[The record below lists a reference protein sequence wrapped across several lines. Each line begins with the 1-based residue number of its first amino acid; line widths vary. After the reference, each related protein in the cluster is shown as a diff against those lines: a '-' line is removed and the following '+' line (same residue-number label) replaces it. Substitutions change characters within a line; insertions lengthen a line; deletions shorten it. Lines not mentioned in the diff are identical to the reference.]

1 MGDIH
6 ANETWQDFLQY
17 AMYYGPR
24 VSAALIAGGLI
35 GAENQIFS
43 KPAGL
48 RTSLLVT
55 LAATIITITSIETSY
70 RFGGEPGRITAQI
83 LTGIGF
89 VGGGAILVRGG
100 LVRGVTTAATI
111 FVDAGIGITIGTGF
125 IFSGM
130 AIAVLAFAILL
141 VLRPADYF
149 IEHYPP
155 FVKMREADRRRR
167 RARKRPIKPPND
179 IVV

>member
-1 MGDIH
+1 
-6 ANETWQDFLQY
+6 
-17 AMYYGPR
+17 
-24 VSAALIAGGLI
+24 
-35 GAENQIFS
+35 
-43 KPAGL
+43 
-48 RTSLLVT
+48 
-55 LAATIITITSIETSY
+55 
-70 RFGGEPGRITAQI
+70 
-83 LTGIGF
+83 
-89 VGGGAILVRGG
+89 
-100 LVRGVTTAATI
+100 VTTAATI

-141 VLRPADYF
+141 ILRPADYF